1 MKVIQYFPTALV
13 DLFECLSFSLFS
25 KVYIF
30 TERLA
35 SCDFC
40 DAAHKVVLPGPRTDY
55 LKCSFSSSRA
65 FLWDSLPEEAR
76 ASSFLSLFKNI
87 STNGFSP
94 RTPTRQICKP
104 VNIKFVKNVHTHCIT
119 GRNKVEFVWP
129 PCIAHT
135 FVFFFLSFFFFC
147 YFSSYCHL
155 KVSFKAPSTYHPR
168 IVSDYLTNRVYWDFH
183 WQALEINT
191 TCVHEMWMSF
201 FPYCS

>member
-65 FLWDSLPEEAR
+65 FLWDSLPQEAR
-76 ASSFLSLFKNI
+76 ASSSSSLFKNI

-135 FVFFFLSFFFFC
+135 FVFFILSFFFLLF
-147 YFSSYCHL
+147 FVLS
-155 KVSFKAPSTYHPR
+155 SFK
-168 IVSDYLTNRVYWDFH
+168 
-183 WQALEINT
+183 
-191 TCVHEMWMSF
+191 SF
-201 FPYCS
+201 L